1 MPDHR
6 APGRLGRVVVP
17 ALAAALLTSCAA
29 GGDAGD
35 VARVELAVTSDASA
49 VEDRKAA
56 GGAPREDV
64 AATDD
69 AAAAGAAA
77 LRADATDDAA
87 LGAAEPRAA
96 RLLATSTPATA
107 ADLGHVHDLALNE
120 ADSRVY
126 AGTHH
131 GLFVLLEGAA
141 YAVGDDRQDVMALTA
156 AGPDTLLISGHPG
169 PGEPGSANLGLLASN
184 DGGLSWTELALGGQ
198 VDFHSLT
205 TAGEHVYGFDA
216 TTGTVLRSDDGG
228 ASWTGGAVL
237 GLRDLD
243 ADPTADGRLVATTDA
258 GLVVSDDGGA
268 TFGAHDHQP
277 PEPLLLVDHAGPALV
292 GLGLD
297 GTVWSLQDGTWHVAG
312 SPGGAPEAFLALDEE
327 TLLAAVDAVVLRSED
342 SGQTW
347 DAIS

>member
-6 APGRLGRVVVP
+6 TPGRLGRVVVP

-35 VARVELAVTSDASA
+35 VARVELAVTSEASGAA
-49 VEDRKAA
+49 VED
-56 GGAPREDV
+56 APRGAGVDG
-64 AATDD
+64 
-69 AAAAGAAA
+69 AAGAAA
-77 LRADATDDAA
+77 LGVDATDDAA
-87 LGAAEPRAA
+87 PAGAAEPSAA

-131 GLFVLLEGAA
+131 GLFVLLDGAA
-141 YAVGDDRQDVMALTA
+141 YAVGEDRQDVMALTA
-156 AGPDTLLISGHPG
+156 AGPGTFLISGHPG
-169 PGEPGSANLGLLASN
+169 QDEPGNANLGVLAST

-205 TAGEHVYGFDA
+205 ATGEHVYGFDA

-228 ASWTGGAVL
+228 ASWSGGAVL

-243 ADPTADGRLVATTDA
+243 ADPAADGRLVATTDA

-268 TFGAHDHQP
+268 TFGPHDHQP
-277 PEPLLLVDHAGPALV
+277 PEPLLLVDHAGAALV

-312 SPGGAPEAFLALDEE
+312 SPGGAPEAFMALDEE
-327 TLLAAVDAVVLRSED
+327 TLLAAVDAVVLRSRD